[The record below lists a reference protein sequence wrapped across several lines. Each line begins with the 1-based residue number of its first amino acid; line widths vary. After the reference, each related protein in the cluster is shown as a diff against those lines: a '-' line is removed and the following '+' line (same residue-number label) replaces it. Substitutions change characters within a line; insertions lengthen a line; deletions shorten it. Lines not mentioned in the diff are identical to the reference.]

1 MTSYRE
7 IINAL
12 GMMHHELERHL
23 LMTGPTL
30 LCDYC
35 GAELERINDST
46 FEDLPHT
53 PECILLVGKKIIKK
67 LEADNVSLL
76 RAGAQTR

>member
-1 MTSYRE
+1 MTSTRE
-7 IINAL
+7 IINVL

-35 GAELERINDST
+35 NAELERTKEVT
-46 FEDLPHT
+46 FEDLPHR
-53 PECILLVGKKIIKK
+53 PECILREGKELINKLETEHKK
-67 LEADNVSLL
+67 LL
-76 RAGAQTR
+76 TKK